1 MPELTDWSLPCKPFS
16 NLLPFAQI
24 LSPKA
29 LGQPKALLAAFVFFQ
44 SGHDFDEVAGAV
56 AIVEL
61 RF

>member
-1 MPELTDWSLPCKPFS
+1 
-16 NLLPFAQI
+16 LPFAKI

-29 LGQPKALLAAFVFFQ
+29 LGRAKALLAAFVLFQ

-56 AIVEL
+56 AVIQL